1 MGIPSLVIGI
11 ATSAAERRQL
21 AQVLGGADAFVIV
34 SSAHEARRF
43 LDLVR
48 RAGAAAT
55 APPGRATS
63 APDDAATAA
72 PRAATSASDAA
83 TAAPDAATAARGA
96 AAGGDGPVPGDL
108 PTPELSVDSDR
119 RVLRWHGREVALTP
133 LEHDVLLCLVR
144 TPGQVWT
151 HQRLHRQVWGN
162 EHLGRGSDLHSV
174 VRRIRRKL
182 ARLGAASTI
191 HAVRGVGFRLAPS

>member
-34 SSAHEARRF
+34 SSVHEARRF

-55 APPGRATS
+55 APPG
-63 APDDAATAA
+63 AATAA
-72 PRAATSASDAA
+72 PGAA
-83 TAAPDAATAARGA
+83 TAAPGAPAGDA
-96 AAGGDGPVPGDL
+96 GPVPGDP

-119 RVLRWHGREVALTP
+119 RVLRWHEREVGLTP
-133 LEHDVLLCLVR
+133 LEHDVLLCLVG

-151 HQRLHRQVWGN
+151 YQRLHRQVWGN

-182 ARLGAASTI
+182 ARLGAAPTI